1 MPEGHTLHRLA
12 AEFNEH
18 FRGRM
23 TESSSPQGRFTVEAA
38 KIDGTVM
45 ADADAYGK
53 HLFLEFGEH
62 TAHVHLGL
70 AGKVAFTGGP
80 TPYVFGAIRW
90 RLSSAEPQNNQK
102 AREVGSTADQGE
114 PENNQK
120 AREGGW
126 TADLRGPAACE
137 LVTPGEID
145 ALLARLGPDP
155 LRADADPDLAW
166 HRISRSRVPI
176 AALLMD
182 QRIAAG
188 VGNIYR
194 AELLYRHRV
203 DPMMPGRLLK
213 HREWQGMWDDLV
225 PLMNTGVRT
234 GRIDTV
240 RPEHEP
246 EAMGREPRADRHGGE
261 VYVYRRAGQRCL
273 VCGTLVRIA
282 ELAGRNLFWCPGC
295 QRRTRR
301 TAR

>member
-12 AEFNEH
+12 AEYTQH

-23 TESSSPQGRFTVEAA
+23 TRSSSPQGRFTVEAA
-38 KIDGTVM
+38 KIDGKVM

-53 HLFLEFGEH
+53 HLLVEFGEH
-62 TAHVHLGL
+62 TVHVHLGL
-70 AGKVAFTGGP
+70 LGKVAFTQ
-80 TPYVFGAIRW
+80 GAVQRPVGAVRW
-90 RLSSAEPQNNQK
+90 RLSTDDAPEVRGFEGGYELASAANSHPQ
-102 AREVGSTADQGE
+102 T
-114 PENNQK
+114 
-120 AREGGW
+120 REGGC

-155 LRADADPDLAW
+155 LRADANPDIGW
-166 HRISRSRVPI
+166 QRISRSRIPI

-194 AELLYRHRV
+194 AELLYRHRM
-203 DPMMPGRLLK
+203 DPMMEGRLLK
-213 HREWQGMWDDLV
+213 HREWQSMWDDLV
-225 PLMNTGVRT
+225 GLMRTGFTT

-246 EAMGREPRADRHGGE
+246 GAMGRAPRVDRHGGE

-273 VCGTLVRIA
+273 VCGNRVRTA
-282 ELAGRNLFWCPGC
+282 EFVGRNLYWCPGC

-301 TAR
+301 KVR